1 MAEFS
6 KLIITGRGQA
16 LIAKTIAG
24 TGNIEFAK
32 ISTSSAVY
40 NLEQVEGLT
49 ELANVEQTSL
59 ISSITRTNETAVKIE
74 TSFNNLEL
82 KSGYYMRSL
91 GLYAVDPDEGEIL
104 YAVTTEVSGNCYM
117 PAYNDV
123 TVSGAY
129 VKLITTVGNAEHVSL
144 EVNAAATATVGNIRE
159 LKDNLDTVE
168 IRFDETEVTER
179 ENIQSQ
185 DTLGTMFKKIK
196 KWFSDLKAG
205 AFASIVNN
213 CTTTEEGTV
222 LDGRQGKVLQ
232 DQIMELQEAD
242 NEINSNI
249 QSLGESVADG
259 KALIASAITNKGINT
274 PADATFATMAGN
286 IGKTGKMIYLGTGT
300 SYNVAHIEGFRN
312 FNVNNFLVC
321 YNGIQNSFSSENM
334 NENYSSNKIINAG
347 FGVSGGGINKNYN
360 PSNGA
365 FSISKNVTFSKYHT
379 YYGGSRN
386 NSTESRDII
395 GIKVYLYTGAM

>member
-1 MAEFS
+1 MD
-6 KLIITGRGQA
+6 
-16 LIAKTIAG
+16 
-24 TGNIEFAK
+24 
-32 ISTSSAVY
+32 
-40 NLEQVEGLT
+40 
-49 ELANVEQTSL
+49 
-59 ISSITRTNETAVKIE
+59 TR
-74 TSFNNLEL
+74 L
-82 KSGYYMRSL
+82 KVR
-91 GLYAVDPDEGEIL
+91 
-104 YAVTTEVSGNCYM
+104 
-117 PAYNDV
+117 
-123 TVSGAY
+123 
-129 VKLITTVGNAEHVSL
+129 K
-144 EVNAAATATVGNIRE
+144 
-159 LKDNLDTVE
+159 
-168 IRFDETEVTER
+168 
-179 ENIQSQ
+179 
-185 DTLGTMFKKIK
+185 
-196 KWFSDLKAG
+196 
-205 AFASIVNN
+205 
-213 CTTTEEGTV
+213 
-222 LDGRQGKVLQ
+222 
-232 DQIMELQEAD
+232 
-242 NEINSNI
+242 INSNI

-274 PADATFATMAGN
+274 PADATFATMAGKN
-286 IGKTGKMIYLGTGT
+286 GKTGKMIYLGTGT